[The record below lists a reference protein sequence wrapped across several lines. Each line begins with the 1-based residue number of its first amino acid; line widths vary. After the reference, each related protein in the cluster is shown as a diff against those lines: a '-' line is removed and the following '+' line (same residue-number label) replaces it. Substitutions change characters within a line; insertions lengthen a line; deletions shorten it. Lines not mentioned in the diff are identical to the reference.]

1 MKTIS
6 IIPSYLNYLFDYI
19 TKSIFTRYFIVGITI
34 ITLTGCFK
42 TLDFNLDFEG
52 EQIVVR
58 GTISPQD
65 GAIIQVSHT
74 LDPTGTYLFYNL
86 DFNINNAVVLL
97 YADDTLLRQIPYS
110 GEDGLY
116 RHKNLDLK
124 MEVAYHLT
132 VEADGFPP
140 VKTEIVKIP
149 RLPEVTFT
157 LISEN
162 EEENEVRIDI
172 TVQDNSETTYYHSI
186 TNGIYDNK
194 LVTIDGY
201 LVGSIEQW
209 EACGVIEGD
218 FIGDDYI
225 KDDCFKDKSFILPL
239 RIETDFFRTPVGF
252 IIDFIT
258 EPVEQVIV
266 RFRSITQERYDFVAT
281 TDVPEDVD
289 NAFRE
294 PVITFSNVIG
304 GHGYF
309 SAYQEV
315 VYTHKL

>member
-1 MKTIS
+1 MKKIFYFFFFTI
-6 IIPSYLNYLFDYI
+6 F
-19 TKSIFTRYFIVGITI
+19 F
-34 ITLTGCFK
+34 LTGCFK
-42 TLDFNLDFEG
+42 ELDFNLDFQGQE
-52 EQIVVR
+52 IVVR

-74 LDPTGTYLFYNL
+74 LDPTGTYLFDTL
-86 DFNINNAVVLL
+86 DFNLDNAVVIL
-97 YADDTLLRQIPYS
+97 YANNTLLEQIPYS
-110 GEDGLY
+110 GNDGLY
-116 RHKNLDLK
+116 CHKNLDLE
-124 MEVAYHLT
+124 MGIAYHLT
-132 VEADGFPP
+132 VEAEGFPS
-140 VKTEIVKIP
+140 VKTEIIEIP

-162 EEENEVRIDI
+162 EEENEVRIDV
-172 TVQDNSETTYYHSI
+172 TVQDNPEISYYHSI
-186 TNGIYDNK
+186 TNGIYDNE
-194 LVTIDGY
+194 VVEVDGY
-201 LVGSIEQW
+201 LVGSLEQR

-225 KDDCFKDKSFILPL
+225 KDDCFKDKSFLFPL
-239 RIETDFFRTPVGF
+239 RIETGFFRIPVGSNTNF
-252 IIDFIT
+252 IAET
-258 EPVEQVIV
+258 VEHIIV
-266 RFRSITQERYDFVAT
+266 RFRSITQERYNFIAT

-294 PVITFSNVIG
+294 PAITFSNVIG